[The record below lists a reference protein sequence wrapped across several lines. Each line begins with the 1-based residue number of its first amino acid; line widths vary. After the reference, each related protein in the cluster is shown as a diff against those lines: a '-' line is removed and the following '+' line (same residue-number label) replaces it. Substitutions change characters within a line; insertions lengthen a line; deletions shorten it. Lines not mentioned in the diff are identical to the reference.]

1 MLHTSG
7 DAIMTSVRLESI
19 TGDLGDLTQALSLSG
34 LPTEDIDEPGR
45 TFFRAVESDGNT
57 VGYSGVEQCG
67 EDALLR
73 SVVVLPDHRGKS
85 LGKMIVV
92 ETLRAA
98 PVAGNVY
105 LATTT
110 AAPFFSDLGFQVVDR
125 LDVPDAILATRQLS
139 GICPASATIMK
150 LTRPPI

>member
-1 MLHTSG
+1 
-7 DAIMTSVRLESI
+7 MTSVRLESI
-19 TGDLGDLTQALSLSG
+19 SGDHGDLTQALSLSG

-45 TFFRAVESDGNT
+45 TFFRAVGSDGNT

-85 LGKMIVV
+85 FGKVIVV

-98 PVAGNVY
+98 PVSGTVY

-110 AAPFFSDLGFQVVDR
+110 AGPFFSDLGFQVVDR
-125 LDVPDAILATRQLS
+125 ADVPDAVLSTRQLS

-150 LTRPPI
+150 LTRPPT

>member
-1 MLHTSG
+1 
-7 DAIMTSVRLESI
+7 MTSVRLEI
-19 TGDLGDLTQALSLSG
+19 IAGDVSDLRKALSLSG
-34 LPTEDIDEPGR
+34 LPTEDVGEPGR
-45 TFFRAVESDGNT
+45 TFFRAVAPDNNT

-67 EDALLR
+67 EDSLLR
-73 SVVVLPDHRGKS
+73 SVVVLADHRGKS
-85 LGKMIVV
+85 YGKMIVA

-110 AAPFFSDLGFQVVDR
+110 AAPFFSNLGFQVIDR
-125 LDVPDAILATRQLS
+125 ADVPDAILATRQLS

-150 LTRPPI
+150 LTKPPT

>member
-1 MLHTSG
+1 MTHARLETISG
-7 DAIMTSVRLESI
+7 DHD
-19 TGDLGDLTQALSLSG
+19 DLKQTLALAG
-34 LPTEDIDEPGR
+34 LPTEDIAEPGR
-45 TFFRAVESDGNT
+45 TFFRAVGPDHNT

-73 SVVVLPDHRGKS
+73 SVVVLPDRRGKS

-92 ETLRAA
+92 ETLQAA
-98 PVAGNVY
+98 PVVGTVY

-125 LDVPDAILATRQLS
+125 ADVPNAVLDTRQLS

-150 LTRPPI
+150 LTKPPT

>member
-1 MLHTSG
+1 
-7 DAIMTSVRLESI
+7 MTSVRLENIS
-19 TGDLGDLTQALSLSG
+19 GDLSDLTKALALCG
-34 LPTEDIDEPGR
+34 LPTEDIAEAGR
-45 TFFRAVESDGNT
+45 TFFRAVGPDNNT

-67 EDALLR
+67 KDTLLR

-85 LGKMIVV
+85 YGKMIVA
-92 ETLRAA
+92 ETLRKA
-98 PVAGNVY
+98 PVVGNVY

-110 AAPFFSDLGFQVVDR
+110 AAPFFSGFGFQVVDR
-125 LDVPDAILATRQLS
+125 ADVPDAVLATRQLS

>member
-1 MLHTSG
+1 
-7 DAIMTSVRLESI
+7 MTFVRLENIS
-19 TGDLGDLTQALSLSG
+19 GDLSDLTKALSFSG
-34 LPTEDIDEPGR
+34 MPTKDVAEPGR
-45 TFFRAVESDGNT
+45 RFFRAIAPDNNT

-67 EDALLR
+67 TDALLR

-85 LGKMIVV
+85 YGKMIVA

-110 AAPFFSDLGFQVVDR
+110 AAWFFSSLGFQVVDR
-125 LDVPDAILATRQLS
+125 ADAPGAVLATRQLS

-150 LTRPPI
+150 LTKPPT

>member
-1 MLHTSG
+1 M
-7 DAIMTSVRLESI
+7 ISVRLESI
-19 TGDLGDLTQALSLSG
+19 AGDISDLTKALSLSG
-34 LPTEDIDEPGR
+34 LPTEDVAEPGR
-45 TFFRAVESDGNT
+45 TFFRAVALDNNT

-85 LGKMIVV
+85 YGKMIVA

-110 AAPFFSDLGFQVVDR
+110 AAPFFSNLGFEAVHR
-125 LDVPDAILATRQLS
+125 ADVPDAILATRQLS
-139 GICPASATIMK
+139 GICPASASIMK
-150 LTRPPI
+150 LTKPPT

>member
-1 MLHTSG
+1 MLRTSR
-7 DAIMTSVRLESI
+7 DTIMTFVRLETIS
-19 TGDLGDLTQALSLSG
+19 GELRDLRLALSLSG
-34 LPTEDIDEPGR
+34 LPTEDIAEPGR
-45 TFFRAVESDGNT
+45 AFFGAVGPGDTT
-57 VGYSGVEQCG
+57 VGYSGIEQCG
-67 EDALLR
+67 RDTLLR

-92 ETLRAA
+92 ETLRAV

-110 AAPFFSDLGFQVVDR
+110 AAPFFAKLGFQVVDR
-125 LDVPDAILATRQLS
+125 AEVPPAILSTRQLS

-150 LTRPPI
+150 LTKPPT